1 MDIADTVIKQSP
13 VFQLLQGALEDWP
26 EFEKVEKSTVPE
38 GGEDGDTVREGE
50 DTAEETE
57 ETVEETEEATE
68 ETEEDIEGI
77 SYIIMCNH
85 LFLCRRYWT
94 R

>member
-1 MDIADTVIKQSP
+1 MIKQSP
-13 VFQLLQGALEDWP
+13 VFQLLQGALDDWP
-26 EFEKVEKSTVPE
+26 EFEKVERPKSAAEKGE
-38 GGEDGDTVREGE
+38 GEDTVREGE

-68 ETEEDIEGI
+68 ETEEDIEGF
-77 SYIIMCNH
+77 YCLMMLNH